1 MTRGPD
7 YLDGQISRLVKR
19 GMSRE
24 EAIHYLYVKTFAPRQ
39 KRRFRLSKRSRL
51 TLILLSILVAASP
64 LLYLFGSALAPR
76 VSVTLIY
83 EGNWS
88 RVKGLGLLG
97 KNWFFKGEKATLEFL
112 VRNGYHRP
120 LNFTVYLQTY
130 GGGPKVEVGSFY
142 VPGGLAPELK
152 RVNVSISTSDL
163 NESLYEVELVPQGT
177 GLTIARDSSSKYNFM
192 TYPWL
197 IAVMQP
203 MPYLVPNESEAHGI
217 PPLVVPYGLGINI
230 HFIAPSQRELFELSM
245 IQQAGFK
252 LVRMDFCWGCTEGE
266 KGIYDFS
273 AYEALTHALRAHGIR
288 PLYILDYG
296 NSLYGS
302 LPGGMPTSSQLSEF
316 SQAYAMWASNASKAF
331 KGNGIIW
338 EIWNEPNGNSWSGS
352 GGVNGY
358 SMLAACTLTALS
370 KENATAVAPALAGA
384 DFLWLSQFLSD
395 LNSSGTLKLLSAVSV
410 HPYRPTS
417 PETAMADYAT
427 IRSIG
432 VKSLIESEWGYAIG
446 GSEAS
451 ITTLIGQADYYAR
464 IYLTNLYCK
473 VPVSILYDWRDDG
486 WDLSNSEDDY
496 GVMASP
502 SMGNYFAGYF
512 PGLNLTYLFIKPSYY
527 SIYTTVRI
535 LQGLSPVQ
543 RYNFSN
549 RAYGLL
555 FRGEGREVVA
565 IWSDGALNGVAP
577 TIKSVPV
584 YLKLNVTS
592 LTDVNAFGLSS
603 QMTSGTG
610 TYEIEAGP
618 TPQYLIL
625 SR

>member
-1 MTRGPD
+1 
-7 YLDGQISRLVKR
+7 
-19 GMSRE
+19 
-24 EAIHYLYVKTFAPRQ
+24 
-39 KRRFRLSKRSRL
+39 
-51 TLILLSILVAASP
+51 
-64 LLYLFGSALAPR
+64 
-76 VSVTLIY
+76 
-83 EGNWS
+83 
-88 RVKGLGLLG
+88 
-97 KNWFFKGEKATLEFL
+97 
-112 VRNGYHRP
+112 
-120 LNFTVYLQTY
+120 
-130 GGGPKVEVGSFY
+130 
-142 VPGGLAPELK
+142 
-152 RVNVSISTSDL
+152 
-163 NESLYEVELVPQGT
+163 
-177 GLTIARDSSSKYNFM
+177 
-192 TYPWL
+192 
-197 IAVMQP
+197 
-203 MPYLVPNESEAHGI
+203 
-217 PPLVVPYGLGINI
+217 
-230 HFIAPSQRELFELSM
+230 
-245 IQQAGFK
+245 
-252 LVRMDFCWGCTEGE
+252 
-266 KGIYDFS
+266 
-273 AYEALTHALRAHGIR
+273 
-288 PLYILDYG
+288 
-296 NSLYGS
+296 
-302 LPGGMPTSSQLSEF
+302 
-316 SQAYAMWASNASKAF
+316 
-331 KGNGIIW
+331 
-338 EIWNEPNGNSWSGS
+338 NSWSGS

-370 KENATAVAPALAGA
+370 KENATAVAPGLGGA
-384 DFLWLSQFLSD
+384 DLLWLSPFLSD
-395 LNSSGTLKLLSAVSV
+395 LNSSGTLKLLSAVSI
-410 HPYRPTS
+410 HPYRPTP

-555 FRGEGREVVA
+555 FRGDGREVVA
-565 IWSDGALNGVAP
+565 IWSNGALNGVAP

-603 QMTSGTG
+603 QMTSGNG